1 MDKIYI
7 PTLGRHDNQITFNH
21 LPQKW
26 KNITVMVIQEK
37 EKHLYDY
44 DCEYHVVD
52 NDIGIAKTR
61 ELIYRLAGKKRYM
74 IIDDDI
80 TFKRR
85 NRRYYGLES
94 NMEKSKRDFID
105 SDYDDIIQ
113 SFEQKHDEGIILCGT
128 RLEYM
133 PPAQEASSNVGGG
146 VYNAYSID
154 GQIFSEF
161 IDEIDFSYTSNPHCT
176 VEDILI
182 NMEILSR
189 GYKIGKFDEFL
200 YSTDF
205 GSDGGCSTF
214 RTVDEVKG
222 GLQMIKNR
230 FPNYIETLD
239 KEENYNDLN
248 NHLKSVKNEIVNGQ
262 PKVRIFWSKL
272 MNDLPNLKD
281 RPTLEDF
288 FG

>member
-7 PTLGRHDNQITFNH
+7 PTLGRHDNQITYNH

-26 KNITVMVIQEK
+26 KDITIMVIQEK

-44 DCEYHVVD
+44 DCEYLVVD

-61 ELIYRLAGKKRYM
+61 ETIYRLAGKTRYM

-94 NMEKSKRDFID
+94 NMEKSKKDFDD
-105 SDYDDIIQ
+105 SDYDDMIQ
-113 SFEQKHDEGIILCGT
+113 SFDEKHDEGVILCGT
-128 RLEYM
+128 RLEYL
-133 PPAQEASSNVGGG
+133 PPAQEAYSDTGGG
-146 VYNAYSID
+146 IYNAYSID
-154 GQIFSEF
+154 GPIFYEF
-161 IDEIDFSYTSNPHCT
+161 IDDIDFSYTSNPHCT
-176 VEDILI
+176 VEDIII

-214 RTVDEVKG
+214 RTVNEVKS

-230 FPNYIETLD
+230 FPNYIQILD
-239 KEENYNDLN
+239 K
-248 NHLKSVKNEIVNGQ
+248 EIVNGQ
-262 PKVRIFWSKL
+262 PKVRVFWSKL
-272 MNDLPNLKD
+272 INDLPNLKD
-281 RPTLEDF
+281 RPTLEGF